1 MYSKAIKWIVNFC
14 ADDVMKIMMMWWCD
28 DDEGQKPEQTPSDDG
43 VCEKEVH
50 LIKLNVRLECPSN
63 LNSIFF
69 RTDIILWK

>member
-1 MYSKAIKWIVNFC
+1 
-14 ADDVMKIMMMWWCD
+14 MKIMIISD
-28 DDEGQKPEQTPSDDG
+28 ADEGQKPEQTPSDDG

-50 LIKLNVRLECPSN
+50 LIKPNVRLGCPSN